1 MLLINYARCGQ
12 SYAKDVSE
20 TDVSREDLLAS
31 VARCRAASDIE
42 DVDMNPLDNRIY
54 FNLKLVEDL
63 LSYDRDDIYCL
74 LSGEVGLFFL
84 GPKEMYAKVVGA
96 IKAQQRYGFSLP
108 ETLD

>member
-1 MLLINYARCGQ
+1 MLLINYNDCGQ

-31 VARCRAASDIE
+31 VARCKAASSIE

-54 FNLKLVEDL
+54 FNLKLIDDYL
-63 LSYDRDDIYCL
+63 LYDRDDIYCL
-74 LSGEVGLFFL
+74 LSGDDGLLYL
-84 GPKEMYAKVVGA
+84 GPEKWYAAVVGA

-108 ETLD
+108 KTLD